1 MITNLKIHKKY
12 LADVEQY
19 TSRFDDGRIY
29 PYAVRYVF
37 AFPQDSE
44 YKDYALFVDTDD
56 FKYSDGKLLKDS
68 VGKMYEFE
76 NNYYTLAV
84 KADEI
89 FTINRYFNCGNDKKY
104 KSYTLDVTQINAVF
118 HYDKKIED
126 LALVVASFKK
136 KITLAY
142 SDGTWL
148 YVDDE
153 RRRINSKG
161 ETILGNILPENKND
175 VAELIRSFYQKQ
187 DEINAKTICLVREDY
202 QLDMIVNHCNS
213 LDSIKA
219 SNAIRDICNNQRIEN
234 SQAAEKEKASL
245 EALKANFERELS
257 GYYIS
262 EDPAPKRERNAKVN
276 NKPLP
281 KKL

>member
-44 YKDYALFVDTDD
+44 YKDYALLVDTDD

-84 KADEI
+84 NADEI

-126 LALVVASFKK
+126 LVLVVASFKK

-148 YVDDE
+148 YVDDD

-245 EALKANFERELS
+245 EALKESFERELS

-262 EDPAPKRERNAKVN
+262 EDPAPKREESAKIN
-276 NKPLP
+276 NKPLL

>member
-44 YKDYALFVDTDD
+44 YKDYALLVDTDD

-84 KADEI
+84 NADEI

-104 KSYTLDVTQINAVF
+104 KSYTLDVTQINAIF

-153 RRRINSKG
+153 RRRINSKC

-234 SQAAEKEKASL
+234 SQAAEKENASL